1 MRFLF
6 HACALAIL
14 WLSGCANRFT
24 IHDKDFDACRT
35 QCSVI
40 DWSAKVGCEDPTNL
54 SKGLRDWLAAMA
66 ESKRTI
72 IASLPKG
79 MCGCFTSTLAGDGRI
94 TNATVV
100 YSNMPLVADQL
111 MLELED
117 APSVGPLP
125 PEASCLI
132 GETMPGA
139 FAK

>member
-14 WLSGCANRFT
+14 GLSGCANRFN
-24 IHDKDFDACRT
+24 IYDKDFVACRT

-40 DWSAKVGCEDPTNL
+40 DWSAEVRCTKPRKV
-54 SKGLRDWLAAMA
+54 RDWIAAME
-66 ESKRTI
+66 ESKQTMF
-72 IASLPKG
+72 ASLPKG
-79 MCGCFTSTLAGDGRI
+79 MCGCFTLTLADDGRI

-100 YSNMPLVADQL
+100 YSNMPFAADQL

-117 APSVGPLP
+117 APSVVPLP

-132 GETMPGA
+132 GKTISSA
-139 FAK
+139 FGN